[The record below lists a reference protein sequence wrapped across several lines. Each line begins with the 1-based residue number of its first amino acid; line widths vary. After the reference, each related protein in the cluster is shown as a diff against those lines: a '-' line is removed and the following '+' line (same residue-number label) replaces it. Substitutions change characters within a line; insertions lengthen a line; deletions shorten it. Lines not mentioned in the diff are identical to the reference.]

1 MTTLKDKTQEIVDAF
16 SSFKTPEETYA
27 YIMELGKRQV
37 KLSTDE
43 KLKEHLVRGCQTEL
57 YLITQVKEG
66 LVYFKAYADALISSG
81 LAQLLIWFYNGST
94 PEEVLK
100 TPPTFLEELK
110 IPASLSPSRANGL
123 YNIHLRMKQEA
134 LKGLVKVGLPK

>member
-1 MTTLKDKTQEIVDAF
+1 MTTLKDKTQEIVDSF
-16 SSFKTPEETYA
+16 SSFETPEETYA
-27 YIMELGKRQV
+27 YIIELGKRQV
-37 KLSTDE
+37 KLSVDE
-43 KLKEHLVRGCQTEL
+43 KVQEHLVRGCQTQL
-57 YLITQVKEG
+57 YLIAQIEDKRI
-66 LVYFKAYADALISSG
+66 YFKAYADALISSG
-81 LAQLLIWFYNGST
+81 LAQLLIWFYNGRT

-134 LKGLVKVGLPK
+134 LKELILLDD